1 MTPPSPAAG
10 VNKWLVAATV
20 MLPTAMEILD
30 TSVANVA
37 LPHIQG
43 GLNASLDEVTWV
55 LTSYL
60 VANAIVLP
68 MTGWFASTFGRKRFL
83 TVCVLGFTA
92 ASFLSGAAPSL
103 GFLIAVR
110 VLQGFFGGAL
120 QPMSQAILLETFP
133 REEHGTAMGVFG
145 MGIVAAPILGPV
157 LGGYITD
164 QMSWRWI
171 FYINVPVG
179 IVSILATLTVIR
191 DPPYLRAQRRRP
203 DLVGMGLLV
212 IGIGALQI
220 MLDQGNREDWFASTF
235 VIVCAAVALLG
246 LLSLVAWEL
255 WGTDHPVMD
264 LRAFATRSFGVACLV
279 LFLTFASFFA
289 SIVLLP
295 LYLQELMGYT
305 ALQAG
310 LVLGPGGA
318 VTIVAMPIVGKL
330 SQRGHALKLLTL
342 GLVVAA
348 LSVYLMTGFSLQADF
363 SAALKPR
370 IVQGQGLAMFF
381 VPLTTLA
388 MADVPQARL
397 GNATG
402 LFNLVRNV
410 GGAVGVSISSSLLA
424 RGAQHYQLRIV
435 EHLDFNDPNIRG
447 MLGRLDQLLVTRG
460 LPAPASQ
467 AGGLRLLYRQVS
479 REALMLSF
487 NHAFFVCF
495 VSVLCVLPWL
505 LLLRSHSRPQAGV
518 PMVE

>member
-1 MTPPSPAAG
+1 VSTTAAG
-10 VNKWLVAATV
+10 ANKWLVAVTV

-43 GLNASLDEVTWV
+43 GLNASIDEVTWV

-68 MTGWFASTFGRKRFL
+68 MTGWFAATFGRKRFL
-83 TVCVLGFTA
+83 MTCVLGFTA
-92 ASFLSGAAPSL
+92 ASFLAGAAPTL
-103 GFLIAVR
+103 GFLILVR

-120 QPMSQAILLETFP
+120 QPLSQAILLETFP

-145 MGIVAAPILGPV
+145 MGIVAAPIMGPV

-179 IVSILATLTVIR
+179 ALAILATFAVIQ
-191 DPPYLRAQRRRP
+191 DPPYLKEQRRRV
-203 DLVGMGLLV
+203 DLLGMGLLV
-212 IGIGALQI
+212 VGMGALQI
-220 MLDQGNREDWFASTF
+220 MLDQGNRSDWFGSTF
-235 VIVCAAVALLG
+235 IIVCATLALLG
-246 LLSLVAWEL
+246 LATLVWWEL
-255 WGTDHPVMD
+255 WGTLHPVMD
-264 LRAFATRSFGVACLV
+264 LRAFATPSFGVACLI

-305 ALQAG
+305 AFKAG

-330 SQRGHALKLLTL
+330 SQRGHARKLLAA

-348 LSVYLMTGFSLQADF
+348 LSVFLMTRFNLNADLW
-363 SAALKPR
+363 AVLKPR
-370 IVQGQGLAMFF
+370 IVQGLGIAMFF

-388 MADVPQARL
+388 MSNISQARI

-402 LFNLVRNV
+402 LFNLVRNL
-410 GGAVGVSISSSLLA
+410 GGAVGVSISSTLLA
-424 RGAQHYQLRIV
+424 RGQEHYQVRIV
-435 EHLDFNDPNIRG
+435 ERLELYSPENLAMVQRA
-447 MLGRLDQLLVTRG
+447 GRLLVTRG

-467 AGGLRLLYRQVS
+467 AGGTRLLYGEIQRQ
-479 REALMLSF
+479 AMMLSF
-487 NHAFFVCF
+487 NYTFFVCF
-495 VSVLCVLPWL
+495 LSVLCVIPL
-505 LLLRSHSRPQAGV
+505 LLFLRSRSRPAGGV
-518 PMVE
+518 VAHG